1 MDNIIEILV
10 DYNNNLRRERYSIED
25 VINRCAVTR
34 QTIVEFLYSSGWIF
48 FDNYK
53 IPHFDPTYLMVIS
66 LDVIFTSRGYY
77 AIEDYFNHRNNPP
90 KLKRNYK

>member
-10 DYNNNLRRERYSIED
+10 DYNNNLRRERYTIED

-34 QTIVEFLYSSGWIF
+34 QTIVDFLYSSGWIF

-53 IPHFDPTYLMVIS
+53 IPHFDPTYLIVIS
-66 LDVIFTSRGYY
+66 PDVIFTSRGYY

-90 KLKRNYK
+90 KLKRNY